1 MIFGPDATK
10 RISRWPLTHRS
21 GFHRKP
27 IFPWGIR
34 MSSEAPR
41 ILVIDSDPS
50 SVGALRTALGGAG
63 IEFTRAATSGA
74 ALLALRQKGFDA
86 VLFDVHAPEFGY
98 ELLRDIRLISAT
110 LPVLI
115 LTKRDEE
122 EEMVKAFDLG
132 ADDYVKKPFCPRELV
147 ARIRA
152 AVRYYRSTEG
162 ERNQPIEIGE
172 IRLAPDD
179 RVVTK
184 RGKPLHMTR
193 TEFEVLHRLMSRA
206 GQVITYKRLL
216 TAVWGS
222 KSSGEVQYLRNFIHQ
237 LRRKIEDVPSKPVYV
252 RTDAQIGYHFATPE
266 MLEEG
271 QQGEE
276 AAG

>member
-1 MIFGPDATK
+1 
-10 RISRWPLTHRS
+10 
-21 GFHRKP
+21 
-27 IFPWGIR
+27 
-34 MSSEAPR
+34 MSADSPR
-41 ILVIDSDPS
+41 LLVIDNDPAS
-50 SVGALRTALGGAG
+50 LSALRTALAGGG
-63 IEFTRAATSGA
+63 IEFARAATSGE

-86 VLFDVHAPEFGY
+86 VVFDVHAPEFGF

-110 LPVLI
+110 LPVLV

-132 ADDYVKKPFCPRELV
+132 ADDYVRKPFSPRELI

-162 ERNQPIEIGE
+162 ERNEPIEIGE

-179 RVVTK
+179 RIVTK
-184 RGKPLHMTR
+184 RGKALHMTR

-216 TAVWGS
+216 TAVWGA
-222 KSSGEVQYLRNFIHQ
+222 KSNGEVQYLRNFIHQ
-237 LRRKIEDVPSKPVYV
+237 LRRKIEDAPSNPIYV
-252 RTDAQIGYHFATPE
+252 LTDAQVGYHFATPE
-266 MLEEG
+266 MLEEE

>member
-1 MIFGPDATK
+1 
-10 RISRWPLTHRS
+10 
-21 GFHRKP
+21 
-27 IFPWGIR
+27 

-50 SVGALRTALGGAG
+50 SLGALRTALAGVG
-63 IEFTRAATSGA
+63 IEFALAATSGE
-74 ALLALRQKGFDA
+74 ALLALRQKVFDA

-98 ELLRDIRLISAT
+98 DLLRDIRMISAT

-132 ADDYVKKPFCPRELV
+132 ADHYIKKPFSPRELV

-162 ERNQPIEIGE
+162 ERDQPIEIGE

-184 RGKPLHMTR
+184 RGKTLHMTR

-216 TAVWGS
+216 TAVWGA

-237 LRRKIEDVPSKPVYV
+237 LRRKIEDAPSDPIYV
-252 RTDAQIGYHFATPE
+252 LTDAQVGYHFATPE